1 MIQSLTHFILE
12 QASYTQVY
20 LVTFAYFLWLYFAVG
35 ALFLAVCKLLERQGL
50 LNQIVTATKPN
61 KNILFEIKHSVKSI
75 FVFGFSGIVIVYLV
89 RIGVIELLS
98 DTVFNV
104 LMGVFFL
111 TLWNEVYFFTIHRI
125 MHFPFFYRRVHKIH
139 HQSKIPTVYSVYS
152 FHWLEALLLSGVP
165 ITICPIFDFSP
176 VAIFLYPLASILL
189 NFAGHCNYRFG
200 NGIGSSWQLFGTRH
214 SQHHLR
220 NTQNYGFAT
229 HFFDWLMSS
238 NKKNNSL

>member
-1 MIQSLTHFILE
+1 MIQTLTHFFLE
-12 QASYTQVY
+12 QATYGQVY
-20 LVTFAYFLWLYFAVG
+20 LATFVYFLGLYFVVG
-35 ALFLAVCKLLERQGL
+35 AVFLAVCKWLQTKGWVS
-50 LNQIVTATKPN
+50 QIVPNTTPN
-61 KNILFEIKHSVKSI
+61 KNIGFEIKHSIKSI
-75 FVFGFSGIVIVYLV
+75 FVFGFSGIAIVYLI
-89 RIGVIELLS
+89 RMGIIKLLP
-98 DTVFNV
+98 DTFLNV

-111 TLWNEVYFFTIHRI
+111 TLWNEVYFYIIHRI

-139 HQSKIPTVYSVYS
+139 HQSKIPTIYSVYS

-165 ITICPIFDFSP
+165 ITICPVFNFSAM
-176 VAIFLYPLASILL
+176 AIFLYPLASILL

-200 NGIGSSWQLFGTRH
+200 HGTGASWQLFGTRH
-214 SQHHLR
+214 SQHHFR